1 VQAAQEFMTF
11 LVDQTE
17 HKLGEIKK
25 ATQGE
30 STKFAVDEVTVFVK
44 KMREVIPLV
53 CDSNEQ
59 SPSDPPSPTPP
70 SPASRRRGSNA

>member
-1 VQAAQEFMTF
+1 MQAAQEFMTF

-30 STKFAVDEVTVFVK
+30 TTKFAVDEVAVYVK
-44 KMREVIPLV
+44 KLREVISLAF
-53 CDSNEQ
+53 DSA
-59 SPSDPPSPTPP
+59 PPTPTP
-70 SPASRRRGSNA
+70 EPPAPAPTSRNRRNVQ